1 MPAPSSPTT
10 STSDFNPEGRFEPD
24 PTPNIISPPQKSS
37 KYDTLPPR
45 EPSSRVRY
53 APIWYGVEATPDDVD
68 AAINAKAIHAQ
79 AFIAYTGD
87 PPSYQ
92 HVLSTPH
99 SKEWEAALKS
109 EYDQL
114 INTGTFE
121 WVQHSPPGYKS
132 IGSKLVCHEK
142 LDSEG
147 EVYQR
152 RSISL

>member
-1 MPAPSSPTT
+1 LSPTT
-10 STSDFNPEGRFEPD
+10 STSNFDPEGHFKPD
-24 PTPNIISPPQKSS
+24 PTPNVISPPHKSS

-45 EPSSRVRY
+45 EPSSQVRN

-68 AAINAKAIHAQ
+68 AAINAKAVHAQ
-79 AFIAYTGD
+79 VFIAYMGD

-92 HVLSTPH
+92 HALSTPH

-121 WVQHSPPGYKS
+121 WVWHSPPGYKP
-132 IGSKLVCHEK
+132 IGSKLICHEE
-142 LDSEG
+142 LDGEG
-147 EVYQR
+147 DVYQR
-152 RSISL
+152 KIRLVT